1 MSGCFVRVR
10 LLPAVPRACRAL
22 LFSNCIKQAGYPATN
37 ARTRNKQ
44 SWAASCC
51 LGENQQRLLHAAS
64 TAGGGVEVGMLSS
77 GAGLICFVGG
87 SSASS
92 AVYLC
97 PLACCTLPLCSS
109 GLIRAESVASPR
121 ARVPAFCTLTMCTPV
136 SPTAVRA
143 FGGGRL
149 RLIYALLCI
158 YLLSYLSSSLPPQ
171 HRQPLRVHASV
182 IAVLRR
188 QCFRTDRT
196 REMSTFSA
204 TIAFS
209 ENVVVARSDDSVTHL
224 KIRGPPK
231 SAVREGC
238 NPCSR
243 PMRFACAGLS
253 LGDGHQD
260 AGVFLRYLPV
270 AENISTAHSVEGS
283 FTCEGEFV
291 STFSGKE
298 CYRMYILR
306 SLLSYL
312 LLFLS
317 SGKDC

>member
-1 MSGCFVRVR
+1 MGSK
-10 LLPAVPRACRAL
+10 LLL
-22 LFSNCIKQAGYPATN
+22 GGEPATITPCSLHRGRRRRSRN
-37 ARTRNKQ
+37 AIVWGRTYLFRRGQ
-44 SWAASCC
+44 
-51 LGENQQRLLHAAS
+51 LGVF
-64 TAGGGVEVGMLSS
+64 GGL
-77 GAGLICFVGG
+77 
-87 SSASS
+87 
-92 AVYLC
+92 LC
-97 PLACCTLPLCSS
+97 PLACCTCPLCSS
-109 GLIRAESVASPR
+109 GLIRAESVAAPR